1 MSICGWPHMD
11 PCIIVEIG
19 GIEVV
24 SNGPEYGYGLLA
36 PIDGWEG
43 GAPASGGPVAFE
55 GADGGGRGDV
65 VYEPRVLIIE
75 GDILAKNHEDLTD
88 LIAELS
94 RLGRYE
100 TLTVDEAVHSGHVRQ
115 MDVARMRPVQITQQ
129 GPTYATWTMTLQTTD
144 WPRVGVDE
152 LSQVITSGTV
162 LRNAGDAPA
171 YLTLTLRGP
180 LTNPGITWAGGA
192 WEYRASVP
200 SGTTLR
206 VDMRNRVVRN
216 PATSVRSRRFAGGD
230 WLALPP
236 GDTAVARTG
245 TGSGTITAHWRSTWA

>member
-1 MSICGWPHMD
+1 MSICGWPHED
-11 PCIIVEIG
+11 PCIIVSIG
-19 GIEVV
+19 GIEAV
-24 SNGPEYGYGLLA
+24 SSGGDDGYGLVSL
-36 PIDGWEG
+36 DGWEG
-43 GAPASGGPVAFE
+43 GAPATGGPVAFE
-55 GADGGGRGDV
+55 QADGGGRGDV
-65 VYEPRVLIIE
+65 YYSPRVVVIE
-75 GDILAKNHEDLTD
+75 GSIRAKSHEDLVD
-88 LIAELS
+88 MIAELS

-115 MDVARMRPVQITQQ
+115 MDVARMRPVQITQMST
-129 GPTYATWTMTLQTTD
+129 TYAVWTMTLQTVD
-144 WPRVGVDE
+144 WPRVGVDA
-152 LSQVITSGTV
+152 LSQVIGTGTV
-162 LRNAGDAPA
+162 LRNAGDRPA
-171 YLTLTLRGP
+171 YLSLTLRGP

-200 SGTTLR
+200 SGTTLQ

-236 GDTAVARTG
+236 GDTAVTRTG